1 MRNPDSSVRV
11 IAVNNAKVKSKFDI
25 YLDFSGQRE
34 WLMMHRHNG
43 ILFNMLRNGV
53 SLGNLRRMKGNDQ
66 SQVRYLVRVIDE
78 YLEDLATA

>member
-66 SQVRYLVRVIDE
+66 SRVRYLVRVIDE